1 MYYRAPRSPDSH
13 DRELIERTTHLARVA
28 IERDF
33 AEEALRTSE
42 AKYRDLINASPD
54 AISLI
59 DADGRIVLINPA
71 GVKLA
76 GRPEH
81 DDLRVQ
87 HPEWVE
93 PNGDCPTCESYER
106 RLAESIAIFQSE
118 KRPLA
123 TV

>member
-1 MYYRAPRSPDSH
+1 MKPTSSLPTFTSEPTDAAISPVEIHSY
-13 DRELIERTTHLARVA
+13 REL
-28 IERDF
+28 
-33 AEEALRTSE
+33 
-42 AKYRDLINASPD
+42 KQ
-54 AISLI
+54 
-59 DADGRIVLINPA
+59 RI
-71 GVKLA
+71 
-76 GRPEH
+76 H